1 MGKLAG
7 LLNQQSVPDSKI
19 MAQQSL
25 EKTKIQ
31 FLLFEGVRPFA
42 RATLQQSGY
51 SNIEGH
57 KKMLP
62 LEELKVAIVNAHFMG
77 IRSRT
82 QLTQKV
88 FDAAEKLVAVGS
100 LANVA
105 AQCRQIKDKVGYA
118 VMDIDAEYRD
128 IALKELGTID
138 GTIRSR
144 VLS

>member
-1 MGKLAG
+1 
-7 LLNQQSVPDSKI
+7 
-19 MAQQSL
+19 
-25 EKTKIQ
+25 
-31 FLLFEGVRPFA
+31 
-42 RATLQQSGY
+42 
-51 SNIEGH
+51 
-57 KKMLP
+57 MLP